1 MLFTSITFL
10 YYFLPMLLIIYY
22 ISNKAVRNYILL
34 AFSLVFY
41 AWGEPKFVF
50 LMILMV
56 IVNFYIGIAIDKEK
70 TKNEWSK
77 GLNIADKKDYSKIY
91 LIVGIIANL
100 MIIGYFKYSG
110 FIIGNINSLFNLT
123 LPVKEIKLPIG
134 ISFFTFQAMSYIIDV
149 YRNDGKVQKNLA
161 NLMLYISFF
170 PQLIAG
176 PIVRYSTV
184 DDQIR
189 ERKETTS
196 LFASGINRFII
207 GLGKKVLI
215 ANNMAVVA
223 DRAFKAVGDGTEV
236 SIAFAWAGILCYTLQ
251 IYFDFSG
258 YSDMA
263 IGLGKMFGFE
273 FLENFNYPYISKS
286 ISEFW
291 RRWHMSLGSWFR
303 DYVYIPL
310 GGNRC
315 GVGRNILNLS
325 VVWFLTGLWHGANW
339 TFILW
344 GCYFGLFIIL
354 ERYVLKDI
362 ISKIPKYLSM
372 FITFIL
378 VVLGWVLFRAET
390 FDIAKQYYSILFGL
404 GDVVLF
410 NDPNWDFFVYEYG
423 VIVIISLFAA
433 TPLAKILLD
442 KVFKN
447 KENVGFMIAETL
459 FLFGI
464 MYISTAYLVATDF
477 NPFIYFNF

>member
-1 MLFTSITFL
+1 
-10 YYFLPMLLIIYY
+10 
-22 ISNKAVRNYILL
+22 
-34 AFSLVFY
+34 
-41 AWGEPKFVF
+41 
-50 LMILMV
+50 
-56 IVNFYIGIAIDKEK
+56 
-70 TKNEWSK
+70 
-77 GLNIADKKDYSKIY
+77 
-91 LIVGIIANL
+91 
-100 MIIGYFKYSG
+100 
-110 FIIGNINSLFNLT
+110 
-123 LPVKEIKLPIG
+123 
-134 ISFFTFQAMSYIIDV
+134 
-149 YRNDGKVQKNLA
+149 
-161 NLMLYISFF
+161 
-170 PQLIAG
+170 
-176 PIVRYSTV
+176 
-184 DDQIR
+184 
-189 ERKETTS
+189 
-196 LFASGINRFII
+196 
-207 GLGKKVLI
+207 
-215 ANNMAVVA
+215 
-223 DRAFKAVGDGTEV
+223 
-236 SIAFAWAGILCYTLQ
+236 
-251 IYFDFSG
+251 
-258 YSDMA
+258 
-263 IGLGKMFGFE
+263 
-273 FLENFNYPYISKS
+273 
-286 ISEFW
+286 
-291 RRWHMSLGSWFR
+291 MSLGSWFR